1 LKQGLLLEG
10 HPKVEK
16 NVPAADGHAQSEKV
30 APLQSPKRRMV
41 EENVVRIGD
50 QPKDGAEQPK
60 KKSRKGCVYKKG
72 VDREVQREQLRHQNN
87 ERSIPRKHILQ
98 LVKEELETLG
108 KEQEKSFRIESEAIT
123 LLHSTAEQ
131 LVVEML
137 SLYNRAAMQAKRTTV
152 LAKDIAYVR
161 ALSEVLNA
169 HLSFVLREDAENCL
183 KRINA
188 NASEESAAGGQ
199 DVD

>member
-1 LKQGLLLEG
+1 
-10 HPKVEK
+10 
-16 NVPAADGHAQSEKV
+16 
-30 APLQSPKRRMV
+30 M
-41 EENVVRIGD
+41 
-50 QPKDGAEQPK
+50 
-60 KKSRKGCVYKKG
+60 
-72 VDREVQREQLRHQNN
+72 RHQNN
-87 ERSIPRKHILQ
+87 ERSIPRTHILQ

-108 KEQEKSFRIESEAIT
+108 KEQGKSFRIESEAIT

-183 KRINA
+183 KRIHA